1 MGSHQSQRA
10 GCVWFTRSLSH
21 IYPSLATA
29 SFKTSRFTNRRVMS
43 QWPHPSYIPYVS
55 VYGCD
60 CSSEWAKSR
69 KNKVSTE
76 HKGQPGLLYIH
87 WAHYEKLC
95 VTGTATAGTGV
106 QIRIDPVLVTYL
118 GENTGP
124 RRRLFLCDQSCCE
137 CLSRTAVIYMFP
149 AAAPPGATSTDFL

>member
-1 MGSHQSQRA
+1 MRVVYSVSQSHLPLACHSQFQNIKMA
-10 GCVWFTRSLSH
+10 VEQD
-21 IYPSLATA
+21 
-29 SFKTSRFTNRRVMS
+29 FTNRRVMS
-43 QWPHPSYIPYVS
+43 QWPHPSYIPYMS

-60 CSSEWAKSR
+60 CSSKWAKSR

-95 VTGTATAGTGV
+95 VKGTATAGTGV

-118 GENTGP
+118 GENMGP